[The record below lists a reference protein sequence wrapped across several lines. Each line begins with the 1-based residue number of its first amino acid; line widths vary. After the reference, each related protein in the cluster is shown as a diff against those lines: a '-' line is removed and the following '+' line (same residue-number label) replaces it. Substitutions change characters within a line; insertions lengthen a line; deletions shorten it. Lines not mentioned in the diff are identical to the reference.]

1 MAKEKINKG
10 RRRFIFTVLGGSGL
24 AIGLYLGFGGE
35 RSHTLEESWAG
46 DPHDWKPN
54 AWLRVEPDGAV
65 TVRVNHSEMG
75 QGVTTGLPTIL
86 ADELEADW
94 AKVRFEI
101 APVEEIYKNPAMGV
115 QMTGGST
122 STPTSWDILR
132 QAGAV
137 AREMLISAA
146 AQSWQVPRAQCRARQ
161 GRVIHVPSKRTLS
174 YGNLASEA
182 ARIEPPKT
190 VALKNPKDFRLIG
203 KSPRR
208 LDGREKVEGRAV
220 YGIDVNLPGMLTAT
234 MIHPPVLGDRVAQ
247 IDATTARSMPGVKQ
261 VAAIETGVFVA
272 AETFWQAVSAAE
284 AVNVTWA
291 DGGRR
296 GLSSDKLWARWE
308 ELSQSKEAKELEKKG
323 EFLPAFESAARTVAA
338 AYQVPFQAHAT
349 PEPMNCTVHLEKDR
363 ARVWVPTQSQDGAQE
378 AVARLTGLAYDNIEI
393 ITTFLGG
400 GFGRRGAADYVFEA
414 VRIAQQLDRPVKM
427 IWTRE
432 EDIKNDRYRPASY
445 NRMEA
450 ALDDQGRP
458 TAWRMRI
465 VGPDAHAQ
473 EIPALLSSVVPY
485 WVPRGLRDAAHW
497 AGTKLMPGI
506 MAGSGVKTGAVPFPY
521 AIDNLLIEYVAD
533 DPGIPVGFWR
543 SVGSSST
550 AFVIECF
557 IDELAQAAGRDPVA
571 FRLDLLQHLPRS
583 QAVLKLAAEKAGW
596 GTPPS
601 EGIFRGAAVHEF
613 HGTVVAMIA
622 DASIEDSGQ
631 IKIPRVVAAV
641 DCGIVINPEIVKAQV
656 SGGLI
661 FGLTAAL
668 LGEVTFKNGQVEQ
681 SNFDDFPILT
691 MDASPA
697 IEVHL
702 IDSQEPPSG
711 VGEVGVPPIA
721 PAVANAVS
729 VAAGK
734 RIRRLPIRL
743 QQ

>member
-10 RRRFIFTVLGGSGL
+10 RRRFIFTMLGGSGL

-35 RSHTLEESWAG
+35 RSRTLEESWAG
-46 DPHDWKPN
+46 DPRDWKPN
-54 AWLRVEPDGAV
+54 AWLRIEPDGTV

-94 AKVRFEI
+94 DKVRFEI
-101 APVEEIYKNPAMGV
+101 APVEAVYKNPAMGV

-146 AQSWQVPRAQCRARQ
+146 AQSWQVPRSQCQARK
-161 GRVIHVPSKRTLS
+161 GRVIHVPSKRSLGYGDLS
-174 YGNLASEA
+174 A
-182 ARIEPPKT
+182 AAAGMEPPKE
-190 VALKNPKDFRLIG
+190 VVLKNPRDYRLIG
-203 KSPRR
+203 KSSRR

-220 YGIDVNLPGMLTAT
+220 YGIDVNVPGMLTAT
-234 MIHPPVLGDRVAQ
+234 MIHPPVLGDRVAHF
-247 IDATTARSMPGVKQ
+247 DAAKARSMPGIKQ
-261 VAAIETGVFVA
+261 IAAIETGVFVA
-272 AETFWQAVSAAE
+272 ADTFWQAVSAAE
-284 AVNVTWA
+284 EVNITWA
-291 DGGRR
+291 DGGLR

-308 ELSQSKEAKELEKKG
+308 ELSQGTEAKELERKG
-323 EFLPAFESAARTVAA
+323 EFLQAFESAARTIAA
-338 AYQVPFQAHAT
+338 AYRVPFQAHAT

-378 AVARLTGLAYDNIEI
+378 TVARLTGLAYENIEVV
-393 ITTFLGG
+393 TTYLGG
-400 GFGRRGAADYVFEA
+400 GFGRRGAVDYVYEA
-414 VRIAQQLDRPVKM
+414 VRIAQHLNRPVKL
-427 IWTRE
+427 IWSRE
-432 EDIKNDRYRPASY
+432 EDIKNDRFRPASF

-465 VGPDAHAQ
+465 VGPDANAQ

-485 WVPRGLRDAAHW
+485 WVPRGMRDAAHW
-497 AGTKLMPGI
+497 ASGKLMPRI

-550 AFVIECF
+550 AFVVECF
-557 IDELAQAAGRDPVA
+557 IDELAQAAGQDPVA
-571 FRLDLLQHLPRS
+571 FRLDLLKHLPRT

-596 GTPPS
+596 GTPPPD
-601 EGIFRGAAVHEF
+601 GIYRGAAVHEF
-613 HGTVVAMIA
+613 HGTMVAMIA

-631 IKIPRVVAAV
+631 IKVPRVVAAV
-641 DCGIVINPEIVKAQV
+641 DCGRVINPEIVKSQV

-691 MDASPA
+691 MDATPT

-702 IDSQEPPSG
+702 VDSQEPPSG

-721 PAVANAVS
+721 PAVANALS

-743 QQ
+743 RL